1 MITEAESR
9 EETYLRL
16 TIIYLWNLVLNPSI
30 TDLRTLQGTLPIL
43 TSVSN
48 RKNGTGNRN
57 HSIWMLEGFSESL
70 ICSINGHYYCH
81 TPSG

>member
-30 TDLRTLQGTLPIL
+30 TDLRLYKALYL
-43 TSVSN
+43 S
-48 RKNGTGNRN
+48 
-57 HSIWMLEGFSESL
+57 
-70 ICSINGHYYCH
+70 
-81 TPSG
+81 